1 MPNIA
6 PVGGMIF
13 MHPPRAGIYM
23 PLDTTAAPPF
33 RFIQTFPVSDIS
45 VQSVRLCVY
54 VAAANTEVDAVVT
67 GTVASGEA

>member
-33 RFIQTFPVSDIS
+33 RFIQTFPTSAIS
-45 VQSVRLCVY
+45 VQRVRLWVY
-54 VAAANTEVDAVVT
+54 VAAGNIEVDVIAT
-67 GTVASGEA
+67 DTVASGDA